1 MCEASSRDESPMAPP
16 GRAASWSATVLRDR
30 NVSATTLDT
39 SSVKSSASSAP
50 LSPPTSLAAGV
61 AVLDILIA
69 SSSSPTSVLK
79 DPSVAV
85 DPTDAARWR
94 VVSQPCMDPVSLATS
109 KSQLYA
115 SLLSLAP
122 SPPADSMDM
131 CFTHRH
137 ACTYTCI
144 KAYSRAYAQ
153 FSAAHIVT
161 RLPRHTNRGA
171 ALALRDNVTSVHP
184 RDDRMTAMLID

>member
-122 SPPADSMDM
+122 SPPADSVDM

-137 ACTYTCI
+137 ACTLYVHQGLQQGLC
-144 KAYSRAYAQ
+144 AVFSGAHRHAVAQ
-153 FSAAHIVT
+153 THQ
-161 RLPRHTNRGA
+161 PWRGPCFA
-171 ALALRDNVTSVHP
+171 RQCH
-184 RDDRMTAMLID
+184 